1 MVKTLE
7 IHHNLSENHWMIIF
21 KKFHLN
27 PIIFEQG
34 IKCKE
39 EDHSITSL
47 GVFLTWNR
55 FWTKFIF
62 TNDFRGLE
70 DTIKHH
76 ILTENEKKIRAG
88 FGKILKS
95 LIIDLFLILRKLR
108 FFWKIPFIIFA
119 SSLSRN
125 KWILDECP
133 LLISRDDRD
142 SIPLED
148 AMSIFSV
155 EDSTFVSYVGW
166 VINLG
171 LYIVE
176 FA

>member
-1 MVKTLE
+1 
-7 IHHNLSENHWMIIF
+7 MIIF

-47 GVFLTWNR
+47 GVFLTWNS

-62 TNDFRGLE
+62 TKDFRGLE

-76 ILTENEKKIRAG
+76 ILTENEKKIKAV

-108 FFWKIPFIIFA
+108 FFEKFRLL
-119 SSLSRN
+119 SLRHLSRKTN
-125 KWILDECP
+125 E
-133 LLISRDDRD
+133 S
-142 SIPLED
+142 
-148 AMSIFSV
+148 
-155 EDSTFVSYVGW
+155 
-166 VINLG
+166 
-171 LYIVE
+171 
-176 FA
+176 